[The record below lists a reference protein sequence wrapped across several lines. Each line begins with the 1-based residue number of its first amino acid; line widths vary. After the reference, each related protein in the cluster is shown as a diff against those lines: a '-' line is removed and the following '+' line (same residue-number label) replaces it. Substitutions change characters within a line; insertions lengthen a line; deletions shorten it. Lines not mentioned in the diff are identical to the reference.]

1 MRRSVSVSHWRECA
15 HYHHHQS
22 DFAWFDVAKNV
33 ILAGV
38 KEVHLYDDNPT
49 EIADLGAQFYLS
61 EGDLG
66 EPRAAAC
73 VSKFAEL
80 NEYVKVKV
88 VSGASVL
95 KEESLTEYDVV
106 VMTDHDL
113 ETRVAV
119 DDICHANGVRFISCQ
134 VSGLFCYAFC
144 DFGKEFVVRDT
155 NGEQPISKL
164 IASISNDNPGVV
176 TVHDESRHGLED
188 GDFVTFS
195 EVKGMDGLNSSEPR
209 QIKVLGPYTFS
220 IGDTSNLSPY
230 EIGGYFHQVKMPKK
244 VAFKPLRESIAKP
257 GEFLLTDFAKI
268 GRSEELHFG
277 FQALDDFRASHGGRW
292 PQPGNSAHSDE
303 VVKLVEKMA
312 KAAAERKDEVTLGE
326 DGLSEES
333 AKIIEALASGSGAV
347 LSPMCAF
354 LGGVIGQE
362 VLKACS
368 AKFMPIVQWLYFDAV
383 ECLLD
388 PAPAPETLKPQKSRY
403 DGDIAVFGSDFVQ
416 KLKEL
421 NVFLVGA
428 GAIGCEMLKNWS
440 LMGVA
445 TANNG
450 MISVTDM
457 DTIEKSNLNRQFL
470 FRPKN
475 VGQSKS
481 LAAAAAVKEMNPSL
495 IIKPYED
502 KVSSETEGTFNDDFM
517 QSLDVICT
525 ALDNVEA
532 RLYMD
537 GRCLNYGLP
546 MLESGTLGTKGN
558 TQVVVPHLTENY
570 GATRDPPEKSYPIC
584 TLKNF
589 PNQIQHTLQWARDW
603 FEGTFTQDAMNVNQY
618 LTNPDFIKQLE
629 AQQNTRLETLQKLQ
643 DMFENRP
650 YKFEDCIVW
659 ARLQFEEQY
668 ANKIK
673 QLLHNFPP
681 GMVTSTGQP
690 FWSGTKREPTPLV
703 FDVNDP
709 AHLEFIIAA
718 ANLRAFNFRLKGETD
733 EAIFRAVLPTVVVPD
748 FVPKSNVKIAANDE
762 ELEQEKEGNEQ
773 ATDMMDIDGAAEKI
787 IASLP
792 QPASLAG
799 FKMQPCEF
807 EKDDDTNHH
816 MDFITAASN
825 MRARNYDIPEADK
838 HQSKFIAGKIIPAI
852 ATTTALVTGLVCL
865 ELYKVVA
872 GKKKIESYKS
882 GFCNLALPLFTF
894 SEPIEVKKTKAG
906 DWEWSIWD
914 KIVIDGSKKQ
924 LTLEEFIQHIQ
935 EKYNCEVTMLSYGVS
950 ILHSFF
956 SPAAKKKERMKM
968 VMPELV
974 EHVTKNKIEDTIKS
988 LVFEVCCVDD
998 EDEDIEL
1005 PTISYII
1012 KA

>member
-1 MRRSVSVSHWRECA
+1 MLLCER
-15 HYHHHQS
+15 
-22 DFAWFDVAKNV
+22 VAKNV

-38 KEVHLYDDNPT
+38 KEVHLYDDSPT
-49 EIADLGAQFYLS
+49 EISDLGSQFYLGEADLGK
-61 EGDLG
+61 
-66 EPRAAAC
+66 PRAQAC

-80 NEYVKVKV
+80 NEYVEVKC
-88 VSGASVL
+88 VSGGNVL
-95 KEESLTEYDVV
+95 KEESLKAYDVV
-106 VMTDHDL
+106 VMTEHDL

-119 DDICHANGVRFISCQ
+119 DDICHANNVRFISCQ

-144 DFGKEFVVRDT
+144 DFGEDFVVMDT
-155 NGEQPISKL
+155 TGEQPISKL
-164 IASISNDNPGVV
+164 IASISNENPGVV

-195 EVKGMDGLNSSEPR
+195 EVKGMTELNGSEPR
-209 QIKVLGPYTFS
+209 KVKVLGPYTFS
-220 IGDTSNLSPY
+220 IGDTSNMSKY
-230 EIGGYFHQVKMPKK
+230 EIGGYFHQVKQPKK
-244 VAFKPLRESIAKP
+244 VSFKPLRESITKP
-257 GEFLLTDFAKI
+257 GEFLMTDFAKI
-268 GRSEELHFG
+268 GRSELLHFG
-277 FQALDDFRASHGGRW
+277 FQALDGFRASHGGRW
-292 PQPGNSAHSDE
+292 PQPGNATHSDE

-312 KAAAERKDEVTLGE
+312 KAAEERKDEVTLGE
-326 DGLSEES
+326 GGLSEES
-333 AKIIEALASGSGAV
+333 AKIIEALASGGGAV

-368 AKFMPIVQWLYFDAV
+368 AKFMPIMQWLYFDAV

-388 PAPAPETLKPQKSRY
+388 PAPPAESLKAQNSRY
-403 DGDIAVFGSDFVQ
+403 DGEIAVFGSDFVQ

-421 NVFLVGA
+421 NLFLVGA
-428 GAIGCEMLKNWS
+428 GAIGCEMLKNWA
-440 LMGVA
+440 LMGVG
-445 TANNG
+445 TASNG
-450 MISVTDM
+450 LISVTDM

-481 LAAAAAVKEMNPSL
+481 LAAAAAVKEMNSA
-495 IIKPYED
+495 IHIKAYED
-502 KVSSETEGTFNDDFM
+502 KVAPDTEGTFNDDFM
-517 QSLDVICT
+517 QSLDAICT

-532 RLYMD
+532 RLYVD
-537 GRCLNYGLP
+537 GRCLNYSVP

-558 TQVVVPHLTENY
+558 TQVVIPHLTENY

-603 FEGTFTQDAMNVNQY
+603 FEGTFTQDPMNVNQY
-618 LTNPDFIKQLE
+618 LTHSDFVKQLE
-629 AQQNTRLETLQKLQ
+629 TQQNTRLETLEKLQ

-659 ARLQFEEQY
+659 ARLQFEDIF

-690 FWSGTKREPTPLV
+690 FWSGTKREPKPLV
-703 FDVNDP
+703 FDINDP
-709 AHLEFIIAA
+709 AHMAFIIAA

-748 FVPKSNVKIAANDE
+748 FVPKSNVKIAASDE
-762 ELEQEKEGNEQ
+762 ELKQQKEGEQ
-773 ATDMMDIDGAAEKI
+773 AMDMMDVDGAAEKI
-787 IASLP
+787 ISTLP

-825 MRARNYDIPEADK
+825 MRARNYAIPEADK
-838 HQSKFIAGKIIPAI
+838 HKSKLIAGKIIPAI

-882 GFCNLALPLFTF
+882 GYCNLALPLFAF
-894 SEPIEVKKTKAG
+894 SEPVEVKRTKAG
-906 DWEWSIWD
+906 SWEWSIWD
-914 KIVIDGSKKQ
+914 KIVVDGSKEQ
-924 LTLEEFIQHIQ
+924 FTLERFLTHIQ
-935 EKYNCEVTMLSYGVS
+935 EEYNCEVTMLSHGVS
-950 ILHSFF
+950 ILFSFF
-956 SPAAKKKERMKM
+956 TAQAKTEERKKMS
-968 VMPELV
+968 MPELV
-974 EHVTKNKIEDTIKS
+974 EHVTKNKIEAGIKT
-988 LVFEVCCVDD
+988 LVFEVCCVDED
-998 EDEDIEL
+998 DEDIEL
-1005 PTISYII
+1005 PTISYIFR
-1012 KA
+1012 A